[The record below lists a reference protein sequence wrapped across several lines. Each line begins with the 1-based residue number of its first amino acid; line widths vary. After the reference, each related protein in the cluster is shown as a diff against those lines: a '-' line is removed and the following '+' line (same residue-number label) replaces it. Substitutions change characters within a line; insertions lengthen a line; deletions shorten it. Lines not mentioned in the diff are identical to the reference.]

1 MNHKSV
7 LEIQN
12 MKQMK
17 IDYEEMENR
26 HKILME
32 LYGAKEEAVEEL
44 RDDIKEMKQIYQMQI
59 NDLVIQLEQLKKK

>member
-1 MNHKSV
+1 MHFHV

>member
-1 MNHKSV
+1 MNHSV